1 MGTTCRLLVSKIV
14 AGLILFTARE
24 AVDAFAPL
32 FLRAVVM
39 KTPDP
44 EATSEGMQ
52 PPLPLAGLIAA
63 TITAFAMCR
72 LPAPHFM
79 SWSHLL
85 TSATERVFAVFL
97 AATLSNVGLYR
108 TKGACGAS
116 RWHFPSRMALS
127 AIWLAPL
134 ALSISED
141 SAWALPITTTFIV
154 GIGTSFRLLPNASDN
169 EIPSLVNA
177 CETSAFSLLESPH
190 SFKQFFAVGAA
201 LCAEAG
207 ALATLGG
214 HLLGGTLLVAI
225 SSAVWVYALKH
236 LLPRISDESFRSRSH
251 VPIPF
256 VLAILFTA
264 VGLMPHLGGGHEFG
278 GSGISGKHR
287 VSARSEEARH
297 GKAAQAPLEGSAAQD
312 AYEGIV
318 LWPKQVP
325 TKLVAPVAIFGNSIS
340 AERRTPLIIPFAGVY
355 WFFKAPDLR
364 LPKKPHEAH
373 GTPEV
378 FNIHATDR
386 HALSMEA
393 HQNLG
398 TLVDLSCCSEIQ
410 IAIRNADRYPGTVSL
425 ELIVINTS
433 LRGRP
438 SQSLGKNT
446 VRSTR
451 AWKLYDD
458 RLPTNEILHFIVPAN
473 SRISRFDE
481 VMVVFRLDSDRSF
494 AAAKMGIESF
504 VLIPHGL

>member
-1 MGTTCRLLVSKIV
+1 
-14 AGLILFTARE
+14 
-24 AVDAFAPL
+24 
-32 FLRAVVM
+32 M
-39 KTPDP
+39 KTLDP

-52 PPLPLAGLIAA
+52 PTLPLAGLIAA

-85 TSATERVFAVFL
+85 ASATERVFAVFL

-108 TKGACGAS
+108 TKAAGGAS
-116 RWHFPSRMALS
+116 HWHFPLRMALC

-134 ALSISED
+134 ALFVSED
-141 SAWALPITTTFIV
+141 SAWALPITATLIV
-154 GIGTSFRLLPNASDN
+154 GIGTSFRMLPNASDN
-169 EIPSLVNA
+169 EIPSLVDA
-177 CETSAFSLLESPH
+177 YETSSFSLLESPH
-190 SFKQFFAVGAA
+190 PFKQFFAVGAA

-214 HLLGGTLLVAI
+214 HLFSGTLLVAI
-225 SSAVWVYALKH
+225 TSAGWVYAIKH
-236 LLPRISDESFRSRSH
+236 PPPRTSDESFRSRSRA
-251 VPIPF
+251 PIAF
-256 VLAILFTA
+256 ALAILFTA
-264 VGLMPHLGGGHEFG
+264 AGLMPHLGGGHEFG

-287 VSARSEEARH
+287 VGARSEEARYD
-297 GKAAQAPLEGSAAQD
+297 KAAQEPLEGSAAQD
-312 AYEGIV
+312 AYAGIV

-325 TKLVAPVAIFGNSIS
+325 TKLVAPVPIFGNSIS

-425 ELIVINTS
+425 ELIVINTT
-433 LRGRP
+433 LGGRP
-438 SQSLGKNT
+438 SQSLGRST
-446 VRSTR
+446 VRSTQ

-458 RLPTNEILHFIVPAN
+458 RPPTKEILHFTVPAN
-473 SRISRFDE
+473 SRITRFDEVE

-494 AAAKMGIESF
+494 AAAKMGIQQF
-504 VLIPHGL
+504 VLVPRGI